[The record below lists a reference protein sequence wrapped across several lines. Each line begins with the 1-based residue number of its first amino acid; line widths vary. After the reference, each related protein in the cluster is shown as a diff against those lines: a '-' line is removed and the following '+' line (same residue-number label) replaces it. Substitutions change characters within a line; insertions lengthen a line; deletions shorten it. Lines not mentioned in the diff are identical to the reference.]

1 MLIGVFIQTG
11 AIALPLDHVP
21 TDQEIFNAV
30 DIRVPEIKNA
40 VDLFQKGE
48 TESARKLLAGYFKEK
63 SAQRYYFNWEK
74 FEDRFREYRTIYQ
87 EAKEGHYHLSDYQ
100 ISHYNAETSWQLPF
114 RDLTGEEVTAYQ
126 LRHLARQQKS
136 ADMAIVYFYENED
149 PQYLDYFVRQVADLN
164 RAFDAGEYDDAGNGI
179 YERFRAGKRIHNWLF
194 AHHAYLASDEYDWEA
209 QFLLIKTFVHH
220 AAQLEKRTKS
230 YSPGN
235 HHTKGL
241 VALFEIAVI
250 FQEFK
255 DSEVWQ
261 KQAIDGLMAHMER
274 EINADGFQFERS
286 VHYHKGDIENYFR
299 VYQLAK
305 INNIDLPEAFEVKFW
320 KLFIA
325 LVLLAQPNRRLP
337 VLQDDTDIPLA
348 DYNDM
353 DDAMTVGA
361 IVFQEPT
368 FKYFSSDKVH
378 HRLYWLF
385 RENQLD
391 QLDHIPSERP
401 EIGSV
406 ALAET
411 GYYIMRNGWD
421 VNDCYMTITA
431 GLSEEKPDHQHSDML
446 GIVAY
451 ANGHAVL
458 PNYQVKYN
466 YPDFMD
472 FKNSWVKNVA
482 LVDNIP
488 QGTVWKPNSGGSGFG
503 KWLDLPKPEV
513 LAWVSTN
520 NFDYF
525 AGKHNGYENI
535 GVHYIR
541 EVLFIKDGLW
551 IVRDRFESA
560 ESHTYQQLWQGDYTV
575 SDNQHLYSEFEDGSG
590 LAIVQLPEAEYEIA
604 HGQNR
609 DKGNVLFSVKGQR
622 NFSFTTLLMPFDS
635 VSNRGFYDRYF
646 VISRGDNQ
654 PVISNGIKVD
664 ADWIIKDT
672 SENYYVLGL
681 NELSGKRTRIVF
693 AEPSCAV
700 IQKSGRGCQ
709 ITCLGNGENEMTV
722 FGKPILDKSNM
733 PVSDRLIKLSAGST
747 FYIKK

>member
-1 MLIGVFIQTG
+1 MLFLVSVVYSTSIP
-11 AIALPLDHVP
+11 ADHIP
-21 TDQEIFNAV
+21 TDFEIFSALKTSE
-30 DIRVPEIKNA
+30 PELKQA
-40 VDLFQKGE
+40 VDLFNRGE
-48 TESARKLLAGYFKEK
+48 VDSAKMVLTGYFKTA
-63 SAQRYYFNWEK
+63 SAERYYFNWRNFK
-74 FEDRFREYRTIYQ
+74 ARFREYRTIYQ

-220 AAQLEKRTKS
+220 AAQLQERTER
-230 YSPGN
+230 YSAGN

-241 VALFEIAVI
+241 VVLFEIAVL
-250 FQEFK
+250 FPEFN

-261 KQAIDGLMAHMER
+261 KQAIDGLMEHMDR

-305 INNIDLPEAFEVKFW
+305 INNIKLPESYEVKFR
-320 KLFIA
+320 KLFEV
-325 LVLLAQPNRRLP
+325 LVLLARPDRRLP

-353 DDAMTVGA
+353 DDALTLGV
-361 IVFQEPT
+361 IVFQGPT
-368 FKYFSSDKVH
+368 FKYFASDKVFAN
-378 HRLYWLF
+378 LYWLF
-385 RENQLD
+385 RKEQLD
-391 QLDHIPSERP
+391 RLQDIPVEPPSF
-401 EIGSV
+401 GSTV
-406 ALAET
+406 LTET
-411 GYYIMRNGWD
+411 GYYIMRNRWH
-421 VNDCYMTITA
+421 VNYCHMTVTA
-431 GLSEEKPDHQHSDML
+431 GLSEEKPDHQHADML

-451 ANGHAVL
+451 ANGHAIL

-466 YPDFMD
+466 YPDFVD

-482 LVDNIP
+482 LVDSIP
-488 QGTVWKPNSGGSGFG
+488 QGTQWKPNRGRSGFG

-560 ESHTYQQLWQGDYTV
+560 ESHTYQQLWQGDYKV
-575 SDNQHLYSEFEDGSG
+575 VDNQNIYSEFENGSG
-590 LAIVQLPEAEYEIA
+590 LMIVQLPEADYEIV

-609 DKGNVLFSVKGQR
+609 DKRNVLFSVKDQR
-622 NFSFTTLLMPFDS
+622 NFSFTTLLFPFDS
-635 VSNRGFYDRYF
+635 VASHRFDYSRGF
-646 VISRGDNQ
+646 VEKKDNQ
-654 PVISNGIKVD
+654 QVLLNRIKVV
-664 ADWIIKDT
+664 ADWVFKDK
-672 SENYYVLGL
+672 SEKYYVLGMK
-681 NELSGKRTRIVF
+681 ELSSRKTRIVF
-693 AEPSCAV
+693 VKPSSVV
-700 IQKSGRGCQ
+700 IQRSGRGYQ
-709 ITCLGNGENEMTV
+709 ITYLGNGENAMTV
-722 FGKPILDKSNM
+722 IGKPVLNKSNT
-733 PVSDRLIKLSAGST
+733 PVSDQAEKLLPGSI